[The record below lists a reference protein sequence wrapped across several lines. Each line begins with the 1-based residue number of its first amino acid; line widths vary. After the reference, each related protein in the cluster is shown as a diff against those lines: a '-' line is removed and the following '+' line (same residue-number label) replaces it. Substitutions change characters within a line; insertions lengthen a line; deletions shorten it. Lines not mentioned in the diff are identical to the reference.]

1 MYEID
6 ESQLRQWW
14 SIFNP
19 ENKLVEIRLLGKNT
33 YSGYFVN
40 VETMITQLRPLLD
53 VERNRRVVV

>member
-14 SIFNP
+14 QIFNP
-19 ENKLVEIRLLGKNT
+19 DNKLVEIRLLGKNT

-40 VETMITQLRPLLD
+40 VDTMITQLRPL
-53 VERNRRVVV
+53 